1 MVKQISLDLDSDIKK
16 IINVNPFFARH
27 ETFHPRYGW
36 IKKGF
41 DAAKAN
47 PKLFLQ
53 EDAPVQLGVGKNMAG
68 SIRYWC
74 NAFKI
79 LENDIPSE
87 FGDRLLG
94 ENGWDQ
100 YLEDPATLWLLHWN
114 LLKPSCNAAAWYFTF
129 NIFRENEFTQDDLF
143 NALCDYRDS
152 IAPRIVASSVKKDI
166 TCILR
171 MYVQQATPTRVTH
184 GGNPQ
189 DRTRSKKGISEE
201 SLDCPFA
208 QLGLIHTAG
217 DSRHFTFRIGAK
229 TSLPVE
235 IIVAT
240 CLEYASL
247 VGRAQRTISISRLV
261 YDIGSPGMAFKLS
274 ESAVC
279 NAIEQVARWSNSIF
293 LSDSAGLIQFS
304 FRSQPEALAEDIL
317 DKYYRQSLSTET
329 VKTALAHKDRVA

>member
-1 MVKQISLDLDSDIKK
+1 MGKQISLNLDGAVKE
-16 IINVNPFFARH
+16 IINVNPVFARH

-41 DAAKAN
+41 DAASLDSKI
-47 PKLFLQ
+47 FLQ
-53 EDAPVQLGVGKNMAG
+53 EDAPVKLGVGKNMAG
-68 SIRYWC
+68 AIRYWC
-74 NAFKI
+74 NAFKV
-79 LENDIPSE
+79 LENDSPSE

-129 NIFRENEFTQDDLF
+129 NIFRKNEFLQDDLF
-143 NALCDYRDS
+143 NALSDYKDS
-152 IAPRIVASSVKKDI
+152 IAPRIVESSLKKDV

-171 MYVQQATPTRVTH
+171 MYVEQAAT
-184 GGNPQ
+184 
-189 DRTRSKKGISEE
+189 KKGISEE

-208 QLGLIHTAG
+208 QLGIIHTAG

-229 TSLPVE
+229 ASLPAE
-235 IIVAT
+235 IIVSA

-247 VGRAQRTISISRLV
+247 VGRERRNISISSLV
-261 YDIGSPGMAFKLS
+261 YDIGSPGMVFKLS

-279 NAIEQVARWSNSIF
+279 DAIEQVARWSNSLYI
-293 LSDSAGLIQFS
+293 SDSAGLIQFS
-304 FRSQPEALAEDIL
+304 FTSEPEALFKDIL
-317 DKYYRQSLSTET
+317 DKYY
-329 VKTALAHKDRVA
+329 KGRVA